1 MPKNQK
7 NSAFSFKIEKK
18 CSHTRARTGIF
29 STPHGNIHTPVFMPC
44 GTKATV
50 KSLSPE
56 ELETIGIEILLGNTY
71 HLSLRPGESL
81 IEKMGGL
88 HEWMHWQK
96 PILTDSGGFQVFSLS
111 DREKNKGSNNNVTIR
126 ENGVEFRSHI
136 DGSSHFLSP
145 EKAMKI
151 QEKLGAD
158 IIMAFDECAPAKSDK
173 AYAREAL
180 KRTHKW
186 TLECKRVH
194 EILQKKRLEK
204 AYKSEHA
211 NRRLKTFQNQDM
223 NQSRYLPQALFPI
236 VQGVIFDDLRKKSAQ
251 FMNELDLP
259 GIAIGGLSVGE
270 SNEKLYHTI
279 EVVEPYLNTKKPRY
293 LMGVGSPENI
303 VEAVARGIDMFDCVL
318 PTRLARHG
326 AFWTN
331 ETRENIKNTRFR
343 SDPKPLL
350 ETCDCYA
357 CQHFSRSYIRHLII
371 ENEIFGHRLL
381 SIHNLHFLVQLTH
394 TIRKVIKNETFQSF
408 QKQFQKT
415 WRG

>member
-1 MPKNQK
+1 MSKKQIHFE
-7 NSAFSFKIEKK
+7 FSFKIEKK
-18 CSHTRARTGIF
+18 CPRTRARTGIF
-29 STPHGNIHTPVFMPC
+29 STPHGDIQTPIFMPC

-71 HLSLRPGESL
+71 HLSLRPGERL

-88 HEWMHWQK
+88 HSWMNWQK
-96 PILTDSGGFQVFSLS
+96 PILTDSGGFQIFSLS
-111 DREKNKGSNNNVTIR
+111 DKGKNDGTNNHVKIR
-126 ENGVEFRSHI
+126 ENGVEFRSHL
-136 DGSSHFLSP
+136 DGSSHFLTP
-145 EKAMKI
+145 EKAIKI

-158 IIMAFDECAPAKSDK
+158 IIMALDECAPAKSDK
-173 AYAREAL
+173 TYARKAL
-180 KRTHKW
+180 NLTHKW
-186 TLECKRVH
+186 VLECKHVH
-194 EILQKKRLEK
+194 EKLQKKRLEK
-204 AYKSEHA
+204 ANKSQSSHA
-211 NRRLKTFQNQDM
+211 NQKN
-223 NQSRYLPQALFPI
+223 YLPQALFPI
-236 VQGVIFDDLRKKSAQ
+236 VQGVTFDDLRKESAQ

-270 SNEKLYHTI
+270 SKEKLYHTL
-279 EVVEPYLNTKKPRY
+279 EVVEPYLNEKKPRY

-303 VEAVARGIDMFDCVL
+303 VEAVARGVDMFDCVL

-331 ETRENIKNTRFR
+331 ETRENIKNTQFR
-343 SDPKPLL
+343 NDPKPLL
-350 ETCDCYA
+350 EACDCYA

-394 TIRKVIKNETFQSF
+394 TIRNAIHNATFQSF
-408 QKQFQKT
+408 QKKFQST